1 MTYFCAWPL
10 YPINVKQET
19 AILKWFSNINLW
31 IYFFLHKIK
40 DWALDYFIYF
50 WRLECPIVSLLHT
63 ITISNTTGVIF
74 LSGYLTT
81 LSFLAVPSPST
92 QCQTTSRSC
101 TFGAA
106 YITSSVCV
114 SSSRFS
120 YPTIQPS
127 HHTLGSRKNCK
138 YSSPYKSGLNF
149 PKGESSC

>member
-1 MTYFCAWPL
+1 MIILFIFVQNALL
-10 YPINVKQET
+10 Y
-19 AILKWFSNINLW
+19 NI
-31 IYFFLHKIK
+31 IQY
-40 DWALDYFIYF
+40 
-50 WRLECPIVSLLHT
+50 LHT
-63 ITISNTTGVIF
+63 ITISNTTGVIS

-138 YSSPYKSGLNF
+138 YPSPYKSGLNF
-149 PKGESSC
+149 PKGESSCQWRHFSLNHYTIAAEAFQALHIHD